1 MSRKQR
7 KIEKEIRARKAAEE
21 KIAREEA
28 EKERL
33 ANRTPKEKAEDNKR
47 TALGCGAIIL
57 VLVLVGACGSIFSG
71 DDEDE
76 SAATD
81 TSTSASASAD
91 PTTEEAPSEEQ
102 TETETEEATAESSDG
117 GAEEWLLEQMGSDS
131 WTDILMSDPT
141 LWGGYVNGSEVSHG
155 VWHVRLQVDR
165 AQDKELGE
173 RAAHAI
179 ANLVR
184 FDHDDP
190 RVKDIDWVVV
200 EDGAGVVIAQESV

>member
-71 DDEDE
+71 DDEDK
-76 SAATD
+76 SAEKEN
-81 TSTSASASAD
+81 ST
-91 PTTEEAPSEEQ
+91 P
-102 TETETEEATAESSDG
+102 
-117 GAEEWLLEQMGSDS
+117 GSY
-131 WTDILMSDPT
+131 THL
-141 LWGGYVNGSEVSHG
+141 
-155 VWHVRLQVDR
+155 
-165 AQDKELGE
+165 
-173 RAAHAI
+173 
-179 ANLVR
+179 
-184 FDHDDP
+184 
-190 RVKDIDWVVV
+190 
-200 EDGAGVVIAQESV
+200 